1 MNNGVAP
8 LRLAKST
15 DAPFFRSSAAIL
27 VCPFS
32 AARNK
37 SVAPWRSAKST
48 DAPLSKSARTSLIRP
63 SVIAIRNATAGLTG
77 ARLIFATFFSWC
89 AAGFSIA
96 GIFLVGWSTVEESR
110 DVGKVLD
117 DRRFRTGGVAG
128 SLSAF
133 DGAGCF
139 GWDEEADDG

>member
-1 MNNGVAP
+1 
-8 LRLAKST
+8 
-15 DAPFFRSSAAIL
+15 
-27 VCPFS
+27 
-32 AARNK
+32 
-37 SVAPWRSAKST
+37 
-48 DAPLSKSARTSLIRP
+48 LIRP

-77 ARLIFATFFSWC
+77 ACLIFATFFSWC